1 MGLGAQVCKAVR
13 VTARV
18 FCKDLPADAED
29 GAAPDQLG
37 IRFVARTSRVFN
49 SAQID
54 GIPDQTASLGTR
66 HNDDPD
72 QAAEPVLAT
81 FLAATGARIIPRG
94 TRACY
99 SPASGTIR
107 LPGRAMMGTTQTSDR
122 RLEPASALG
131 EIARPHEG
139 CLRVGVRLHFG
150 SAAEVTHYLRALTSL
165 LFGASTKVTATLV
178 TGALREDLTAEE
190 IAERLTRGAVH
201 KLRFAL
207 RLGERAIA
215 VKLALQG
222 SEPGAVEI
230 RAPFM
235 SGLVTSCLW
244 LQSDADVLAPIPV
257 LALPTTTEGLS
268 LDAAHAL
275 VGLALRC
282 DGFKEA
288 EFTGEQ
294 PLSWHAH
301 PVRSTLLDAVWSA
314 ATRKGATTPLW
325 VTGLPPAPSPRR
337 PEPGWWEQ
345 YDVLMRNPRE
355 ALNELQAHL
364 AARFDIPFSWAIA
377 DKTTALES
385 SFVVPPG
392 AGATAS
398 LVPEAD
404 RVVIAVDLEQPASLV
419 AEMLLHL
426 CAHLTLGHVRP
437 GDAWGHWDAPASL
450 SPTPRRHW
458 DREARAH
465 VDAHFARSVRHVST
479 LEECS
484 PREKA
489 WLVLLDHIGRMVGE
503 QRTLHS
509 TTEAY
514 QAAAY
519 QRQAAQRLVAQL
531 EEYGGAML
539 CDGVGLGKTYVATTI
554 AVHYANQWWDQLAD
568 TKRSATDDPF
578 RIAVLSPNSVV
589 STWQREAIAPL
600 AAHGVPLATIRVIS
614 HSKLS
619 RIVPSSDILTR
630 GRTGASDMEHLLLSD
645 LVVVDE
651 AHNFRSVGARRTT
664 VLRDLLRLQPRKDLR
679 RKVLLLTATPV
690 NNSLEDLRQQ
700 AALMF
705 GKPLYFNDN
714 LTSDKYRTRVFKD
727 VEERILKATRGKGAA
742 DVAALLIHGD
752 ASAKFAYAPDFR
764 DDLQFGVQVPRVG
777 DYLKE
782 QEKRLSA
789 QQASVRAAIQSGQP
803 PAEAPVRIAGELLD
817 RIVVQRSRALCK
829 QIEREQGSNARLLF
843 RPDAATPEKLVY
855 EDVYDDTRDV
865 LARFLPLFETEGEVT
880 DKETPP
886 LSLKIYMWADVRD
899 GVRDAGEVSSVVGL
913 QRVLVLKRLES
924 SPVAFLIT
932 LLRLL
937 ALHAHRLRQL
947 SELCREVGDEQ
958 REQALAIELSDL
970 VDALKPVDRDRIDA
984 LLTAGTRSKTRA
996 TNLLEQWSQAHVSAK
1011 AAADTDD
1018 PLPPQLDL
1026 FGADGEQT
1034 KERKEQLDRLWGLRE
1049 HLTRDLGTLL
1059 RVAPGLADIIFG
1071 RFAQS
1076 DWPRRFINGG
1086 QEVDWPKSAAWATRI
1101 ITDAKLQ
1108 RLVARLLRARRD
1120 GQKCIVFSQFTDT
1133 LAYLDSVLRAA
1144 PVLERNEWKTVLRDL
1159 SSGVGQI
1166 VSKEEVLDL
1175 IRHIAVVSGET
1186 EDRDAVIHAFAPFY
1200 RLGPSRPRLA
1210 GVSALEQQQL
1220 DTLWINGWTQA
1231 LKQPTDVLFATDV
1244 LAEGVNLQ
1252 DAALLINFDV
1262 HWNPVRMIQ
1271 RAGRIDRRLNPII
1284 EEATSFPDLEALA
1297 RELGVP
1303 PPRYWWHDH
1312 AGAAPVTVNLLLPDE
1327 LEKELQLRERIANKT
1342 LAIDFTLGLE
1352 QGTGA
1357 EADWMTEYRFQ
1368 GISAL
1373 NAWQGDRAIEQIAGY
1388 QQRLRRLMSERGID
1402 AEWLAAWN
1410 GWLREVGGRQD
1421 DPILAWA
1428 QLGRK
1433 GSETTVYTRQ
1443 LQPRLVDDVPHWL
1456 WTTSKPADSL
1466 LNFWLALDSKT
1477 FPAATR
1483 TGLAFS
1489 EDASRPIA
1497 AEDLLAVSRRLIDE
1511 DTALEELGDVR
1522 RPLLQGASAISAGFF
1537 EAELDRRAI
1546 AISGFRLLQ
1555 LRCIDEAAPVLSSKT
1570 AC

>member
-1 MGLGAQVCKAVR
+1 
-13 VTARV
+13 
-18 FCKDLPADAED
+18 
-29 GAAPDQLG
+29 
-37 IRFVARTSRVFN
+37 
-49 SAQID
+49 
-54 GIPDQTASLGTR
+54 
-66 HNDDPD
+66 
-72 QAAEPVLAT
+72 
-81 FLAATGARIIPRG
+81 
-94 TRACY
+94 
-99 SPASGTIR
+99 
-107 LPGRAMMGTTQTSDR
+107 MMGTTQSSDR
-122 RLEPASALG
+122 RLEPASELR

-139 CLRVGVRLHFG
+139 CSRVGVRLRFG

-165 LFGASTKVTATLV
+165 LFGASTRITATLV
-178 TGALREDLTAEE
+178 TGAPREDLTAEE

-207 RLGERAIA
+207 RLGEHAIA
-215 VKLALQG
+215 VELALLA
-222 SEPGAVEI
+222 SEPGTVAI

-235 SGLVTSCLW
+235 SGLVTSRLW
-244 LQSDADVLAPIPV
+244 LQSDADVLAPIPL
-257 LALPTTTEGLS
+257 LALPTTTEGLAV
-268 LDAAHAL
+268 DAAHAL

-294 PLSWHAH
+294 PLSWNTTKPSDDAQ
-301 PVRSTLLDAVWSA
+301 PVRSTLRDAVWSA
-314 ATRKGATTPLW
+314 ATTKGAITPLW
-325 VTGLPPAPSPRR
+325 VTGLPPPPSPRR

-345 YDVLMRNPRE
+345 YDVLTRNPRE
-355 ALNELQAHL
+355 ALNELHAHL
-364 AARFDIPFSWAIA
+364 AAHFDIPFAWTIA
-377 DKTTALES
+377 DKTPAPEG
-385 SFVVPPG
+385 SFVVPPE
-392 AGATAS
+392 ASATAR

-404 RVVIAVDLEQPASLV
+404 RVVVAVDLEQPASLI

-437 GDAWGHWDAPASL
+437 GDTWGHWDTPASL
-450 SPTPRRHW
+450 SPTPHRQW
-458 DREARAH
+458 DREARAF
-465 VDAHFARSVRHVST
+465 VDAHFTRSVRRVST

-489 WLVLLDHIGRMVGE
+489 WLVLLDHIGRMVGQ

-509 TTEAY
+509 KTETY

-554 AVHYANQWWDQLAD
+554 AVHYANQWRDQLAD
-568 TKRSATDDPF
+568 TKRSTTDDPF
-578 RIAVLSPNSVV
+578 RITVLSPNSVV

-600 AAHGVPLATIRVIS
+600 AAYGVPLASIRVIS

-619 RIVPSSDILTR
+619 RIVPSSDILAR
-630 GRTGASDMEHLLLSD
+630 GRTGISDMEHLLLSD

-714 LTSDKYRTRVFKD
+714 LTPDKYRTRVFKD
-727 VEERILKATRGKGAA
+727 VEERVAKATKGKGAA

-764 DDLQFGVQVPRVG
+764 DDVQFGVQVPRVG

-782 QEKRLSA
+782 QEKRLTA

-803 PAEAPVRIAGELLD
+803 PAEAPARIAGELLD

-843 RPDAATPEKLVY
+843 RPDAAMPEKLVY

-880 DKETPP
+880 DKDTPP
-886 LSLKIYMWADVRD
+886 LSLKVYKWADVRD

-932 LLRLL
+932 VLRLL
-937 ALHAHRLRQL
+937 ALHAHRLKQL
-947 SELCREVGDEQ
+947 GELCREVGDKK
-958 REQALAIELSDL
+958 REKALATELADL
-970 VDALKPVDRDRIDA
+970 VDAVKPVDRDRIDT
-984 LLTAGTRSKTRA
+984 LLTAGTKSKTRA
-996 TNLLEQWSQAHVSAK
+996 TDLLERWSNAHMSAK

-1026 FGADGEQT
+1026 FGADDEQT

-1076 DWPRRFINGG
+1076 DWPQRFINGG
-1086 QEVDWPKSAAWATRI
+1086 QEVDWPTSAAWAMRI
-1101 ITDAKLQ
+1101 VTDAKLQ
-1108 RLVARLLRARRD
+1108 RLVTRLLRARRD

-1144 PVLERNEWKTVLRDL
+1144 PVLERSEWKTVLRDL
-1159 SSGVGQI
+1159 STGAGHI

-1175 IRHIAVVSGET
+1175 IGRIAVVSGET
-1186 EDRDAVIHAFAPFY
+1186 EERDAVIHAFAPFY
-1200 RLGPSRPRLA
+1200 RLGPSRPHLA
-1210 GVSALEQQQL
+1210 GASTLEQQQL
-1220 DTLWINGWTQA
+1220 DALWTNGWTQA
-1231 LKQPTDVLFATDV
+1231 LKQPTDILFATDV

-1271 RAGRIDRRLNPII
+1271 RAGRIDRRLNPAI

-1297 RELGVP
+1297 RDLGVP
-1303 PPRYWWHDH
+1303 PPRYWWHEH
-1312 AGAAPVTVNLLLPDE
+1312 TGAAPVTVNLLLPDE

-1357 EADWMTEYRFQ
+1357 EADWMAEYRYQ

-1373 NAWQGDRAIEQIAGY
+1373 NAWSGDRAIEQIAGY

-1410 GWLREVGGRQD
+1410 GWLREVGGRED
-1421 DPILAWA
+1421 DRILAWA

-1433 GSETTVYTRQ
+1433 GGEAKEYTRQ
-1443 LQPRLVDDVPHWL
+1443 LQPRVVDGVPHWL
-1456 WTTSKPADSL
+1456 WTAEKPVKWSK
-1466 LNFWLALDSKT
+1466 NFWLVLDSNT
-1477 FPAATR
+1477 HPAATR
-1483 TGLAFS
+1483 RDLGFA
-1489 EDASRPIA
+1489 EDASRPVA
-1497 AEDLLAVSRRLIDE
+1497 AEDLLVASQRIVDGDIL
-1511 DTALEELGDVR
+1511 LEELGREVG
-1522 RPLLQGASAISAGFF
+1522 RPFQQGATAIAAGIFS
-1537 EAELDRRAI
+1537 EEDRRAI
-1546 AISGFRLLQ
+1546 QIRGFRILQ
-1555 LRCIDEAAPVLSSKT
+1555 LRNDDAAPATVKPSEE

>member
-1 MGLGAQVCKAVR
+1 M
-13 VTARV
+13 
-18 FCKDLPADAED
+18 
-29 GAAPDQLG
+29 
-37 IRFVARTSRVFN
+37 
-49 SAQID
+49 
-54 GIPDQTASLGTR
+54 
-66 HNDDPD
+66 
-72 QAAEPVLAT
+72 
-81 FLAATGARIIPRG
+81 TGA
-94 TRACY
+94 T
-99 SPASGTIR
+99 
-107 LPGRAMMGTTQTSDR
+107 LTTNER
-122 RLEPASALG
+122 RLEPTSALR
-131 EIARPHEG
+131 EIARAE
-139 CLRVGVRLHFG
+139 RFDVRLRFG
-150 SAAEVTHYLRALTSL
+150 SAAEASRYLRALTSL
-165 LFGASTKVTATLV
+165 LVGASTKVTATLT
-178 TGALREDLTAEE
+178 TGAPREDLTAEE
-190 IAERLTRGAVH
+190 IADRLERTGIN

-207 RLGERAIA
+207 RLGEHAIA
-215 VKLALQG
+215 VELALLG
-222 SEPGAVEI
+222 SEPGAVAI
-230 RAPFM
+230 RTPFT
-235 SGLVTSCLW
+235 SGTATARLW
-244 LQSDADVLAPIPV
+244 LQSDVDVVAPIAA
-257 LALPTTTEGLS
+257 LALPTTAEALA
-268 LDAAHAL
+268 LDAAHAF

-282 DGFKEA
+282 GGFEEA
-288 EFTGEQ
+288 ELTGDH
-294 PLSWHAH
+294 PLSWNTSKQDDDAQ
-301 PVRSTLLDAVWSA
+301 PVRSTLRDAVWST
-314 ATRKGATTPLW
+314 ATSEGAVALW
-325 VTGLPPAPSPRR
+325 VTGLAPASKPHA

-345 YDVLMRNPRE
+345 YDVLTRSPRE
-355 ALNELQAHL
+355 ALNELHAHL
-364 AARFDIPFSWAIA
+364 AAHFDIPFTWAIV
-377 DKTTALES
+377 DKTAAPDGT
-385 SFVVPPG
+385 FVVPSE
-392 AGATAS
+392 AS
-398 LVPEAD
+398 AIARLVPEAD
-404 RVVIAVDLEQPASLV
+404 RVVVAVDLEQPASLV

-437 GDAWGHWDAPASL
+437 GDAWGHWDTQASL
-450 SPTPRRHW
+450 SPTPHRQW
-458 DREARAH
+458 DREARAF
-465 VDAHFARSVRHVST
+465 VDAHFARPVRRVSS
-479 LEECS
+479 LEECN

-489 WLVLLDHIGRMVGE
+489 WLVLLDHIGRMVGQ
-503 QRTLHS
+503 QRTLHP
-509 TTEAY
+509 TTERY

-539 CDGVGLGKTYVATTI
+539 CDGVGLGKTYVATTVS
-554 AVHYANQWWDQLAD
+554 VHYANQWRDQLAD

-578 RIAVLSPNSVV
+578 RITVLSPNSVV

-630 GRTGASDMEHLLLSD
+630 GRAGMSDMEHLLLSD

-714 LTSDKYRTRVFKD
+714 LTPDKYRIRVFKD
-727 VEERILKATRGKGAA
+727 VEERVVKATKGKGAA

-764 DDLQFGVQVPRVG
+764 DDVQFGVQVPRVG

-782 QEKRLSA
+782 QEKRLTA

-803 PAEAPVRIAGELLD
+803 PAEAPARIAGELLD

-843 RPDAATPEKLVY
+843 RPDAAMPEKLVY

-865 LARFLPLFETEGEVT
+865 LARFLPLFETEGEAT
-880 DKETPP
+880 DKDAPP
-886 LSLKIYMWADVRD
+886 LSLKVYMWADVRD
-899 GVRDAGEVSSVVGL
+899 GIRDAGEVSSVVGL

-937 ALHAHRLRQL
+937 ALHAHRLKQL
-947 SELCREVGDEQ
+947 GELCREVGDKK
-958 REQALAIELSDL
+958 REKALATELADL
-970 VDALKPVDRDRIDA
+970 VDAVKPVERERIDA
-984 LLTAGTRSKTRA
+984 LLTGGKAKARG
-996 TNLLEQWSQAHVSAK
+996 NDLLDRWSGAHSAR
-1011 AAADTDD
+1011 AAADSDD
-1018 PLPPQLDL
+1018 PPPPQFEL
-1026 FGADGEQT
+1026 FGRDDD
-1034 KERKEQLDRLWGLRE
+1034 KSSERKEQLDRLWNLRE
-1049 HLTRDLGTLL
+1049 HLTRDLATLL
-1059 RVAPGLADIIFG
+1059 RVAPGLADIVFG

-1076 DWPRRFINGG
+1076 DWPQRFINGG
-1086 QEVDWPKSAAWATRI
+1086 QDVDWPKSAAWAMRI
-1101 ITDAKLQ
+1101 VTDGKLR
-1108 RLVARLLRARRD
+1108 RLVARLLRARAE
-1120 GQKCIVFSQFTDT
+1120 GQKVIVFSQFTDT
-1133 LAYLDSVLRAA
+1133 LAYVDSVLRAA
-1144 PVLERNEWKTVLRDL
+1144 QALSRQEWALVTGLLGADVGRPVRHEDVLALVER
-1159 SSGVGQI
+1159 S
-1166 VSKEEVLDL
+1166 
-1175 IRHIAVVSGET
+1175 AVVSGET

-1200 RLGPSRPRLA
+1200 RLGPSRTRLPGA
-1210 GVSALEQQQL
+1210 SVFEQQQL
-1220 DTLWINGWTQA
+1220 DALWTNGWTQA
-1231 LKQPTDVLFATDV
+1231 LKKPTDVLFATDV

-1271 RAGRIDRRLNPII
+1271 RAGRIDRRLNPAI
-1284 EEATSFPDLEALA
+1284 EEATSFPDLETLA
-1297 RELGVP
+1297 RDLGVQ
-1303 PPRYWWHDH
+1303 PPRYWWHEH
-1312 AGAAPVTVNLLLPDE
+1312 TGAAPITVNLLLPDE
-1327 LEKELQLRERIANKT
+1327 LEAELQLRERIANKT

-1357 EADWMTEYRFQ
+1357 EADWMAAYRYQ

-1402 AEWLAAWN
+1402 ADWLAAWN
-1410 GWLREVGGRQD
+1410 GWLREVGGRHD
-1421 DPILAWA
+1421 DRILAWA

-1433 GSETTVYTRQ
+1433 GGETAVYTRQ
-1443 LQPRLVDDVPHWL
+1443 LQPRLVDGVPHWL
-1456 WTTSKPADSL
+1456 WTTAKPADSL

-1497 AEDLLAVSRRLIDE
+1497 AEDLLAVSRRLVDE
-1511 DTALEELGDVR
+1511 DTALEELGDMR

-1537 EAELDRRAI
+1537 EAEPDRRAI
-1546 AISGFRLLQ
+1546 AVSGFRLLQ
-1555 LRCIDEAAPVLSSKT
+1555 LRRIDEAAPVTSSEA

>member
-1 MGLGAQVCKAVR
+1 MRL
-13 VTARV
+13 
-18 FCKDLPADAED
+18 
-29 GAAPDQLG
+29 
-37 IRFVARTSRVFN
+37 RF
-49 SAQID
+49 
-54 GIPDQTASLGTR
+54 G
-66 HNDDPD
+66 
-72 QAAEPVLAT
+72 
-81 FLAATGARIIPRG
+81 
-94 TRACY
+94 
-99 SPASGTIR
+99 ASGD
-107 LPGRAMMGTTQTSDR
+107 TS
-122 RLEPASALG
+122 L
-131 EIARPHEG
+131 
-139 CLRVGVRLHFG
+139 
-150 SAAEVTHYLRALTSL
+150 YLSALTSL
-165 LFGASTKVTATLV
+165 LFSASTRVAATLA
-178 TGALREDLTAEE
+178 TGAVRDDLTADE
-190 IAERLTRGAVH
+190 IADRLARNAINVLH
-201 KLRFAL
+201 FYLRFGERAL
-207 RLGERAIA
+207 RLEAAR
-215 VKLALQG
+215 LA
-222 SEPGAVEI
+222 SEPSYVEL
-230 RAPFM
+230 RAPF
-235 SGLVTSCLW
+235 TSQPATSHLW
-244 LQSDADVLAPIPV
+244 LQSDADAVAPISV
-257 LALPTTTEGLS
+257 LALPVTSKGLATEAL
-268 LDAAHAL
+268 HAL

-282 DGFKEA
+282 GGFEEA
-288 EFTGEQ
+288 ELAGK
-294 PLSWHAH
+294 H
-301 PVRSTLLDAVWSA
+301 PVSWSRAKLNDDAQPVYGTLRDSLWSPFTQA
-314 ATRKGATTPLW
+314 EGVVALW
-325 VTGLPPAPSPRR
+325 VTGLPPSPKPRT

-345 YDVLMRNPRE
+345 YDVLTRSPRE
-355 ALNELQAHL
+355 ALNELHAHL
-364 AARFDIPFSWAIA
+364 AAHFDIPFTWTIFDKTAAPAGTFVVQPEVSAIA
-377 DKTTALES
+377 R
-385 SFVVPPG
+385 
-392 AGATAS
+392 

-404 RVVIAVDLEQPASLV
+404 RVVVAVDLERPASLV

-437 GDAWGHWDAPASL
+437 GDGWGHWDTQASF
-450 SPTPRRHW
+450 SPMPHRQW
-458 DREARAH
+458 DREARAF
-465 VDAHFARSVRHVST
+465 VDAHFARPVRRVSS
-479 LEECS
+479 LDECN

-489 WLVLLDHIGRMVGE
+489 WLVLLDHIGRMVGQ
-503 QRTLHS
+503 QRTLHAA
-509 TTEAY
+509 TERY
-514 QAAAY
+514 QDAAY

-539 CDGVGLGKTYVATTI
+539 CDGVGLGKTYVATTV
-554 AVHYANQWWDQLAD
+554 AVHYANQWRDQLAD

-578 RIAVLSPNSVV
+578 RITVLSPNSVV

-619 RIVPSSDILTR
+619 RIVPSSEILTR
-630 GRTGASDMEHLLLSD
+630 ARARAGTSDMEHLLMSD

-714 LTSDKYRTRVFKD
+714 LTPDKYRTRVFKD
-727 VEERILKATRGKGAA
+727 VEERVTKATKGKGAT

-764 DDLQFGVQVPRVG
+764 DDVQFGVQVPRVG

-782 QEKRLSA
+782 QERRLTA

-803 PAEAPVRIAGELLD
+803 LAEAPARIAGELLD

-865 LARFLPLFETEGEVT
+865 LARFLPLFETEGEPI
-880 DKETPP
+880 DKDTPP
-886 LSLKIYMWADVRD
+886 LSLKVYMWADVRD
-899 GVRDAGEVSSVVGL
+899 GIRDAGEVSSVVGL

-937 ALHAHRLRQL
+937 ALHAHRVKQL
-947 SELCREVGDEQ
+947 GELCREVGDKK
-958 REQALAIELSDL
+958 REQALAVELADL
-970 VDALKPVDRDRIDA
+970 VDAVRPADRDRIDA
-984 LLTAGTRSKTRA
+984 LLTAGTKSKTRA
-996 TNLLEQWSQAHVSAK
+996 SDLLERWSKAHMSAK

-1026 FGADGEQT
+1026 FSADDDEHT
-1034 KERKEQLDRLWGLRE
+1034 RERKEQLERLWGLRE
-1049 HLTRDLGTLL
+1049 YLTRDLGTLL

-1076 DWPRRFINGG
+1076 DWPQRFINGG
-1086 QEVDWPKSAAWATRI
+1086 QEVDWPKSAAWAMRI
-1101 ITDAKLQ
+1101 VTDAKLQ

-1120 GQKCIVFSQFTDT
+1120 GQKAIVFSQFTDT

-1159 SSGVGQI
+1159 STGAGHI

-1175 IRHIAVVSGET
+1175 IGRSAVVSGET

-1200 RLGPSRPRLA
+1200 RLGPSRPRLPGA
-1210 GVSALEQQQL
+1210 SPFEQQQL
-1220 DTLWINGWTQA
+1220 DALWTNGWTQA
-1231 LKQPTDVLFATDV
+1231 LKQPTDILFATDV

-1271 RAGRIDRRLNPII
+1271 RAGRIDRRLNHAI

-1297 RELGVP
+1297 RDLGVQ
-1303 PPRYWWHDH
+1303 PPRYWWHEH
-1312 AGAAPVTVNLLLPDE
+1312 TGAAPITVNLLLPDE
-1327 LEKELQLRERIANKT
+1327 LETELQLRERIANKT

-1357 EADWMTEYRFQ
+1357 EADWMAEYRYQ

-1388 QQRLRRLMSERGID
+1388 HQRLRRMMSDCGID
-1402 AEWLAAWN
+1402 PAWVNAWN
-1410 GWLREVGGRQD
+1410 GWLREAGGHED
-1421 DPILAWA
+1421 DRILAWA

-1433 GSETTVYTRQ
+1433 GGDATEYTRQ
-1443 LQPRLVDDVPHWL
+1443 LQPRLVDGVPHWL
-1456 WTTSKPADSL
+1456 WTTAKPADSL
-1466 LNFWLALDSKT
+1466 LNFWLALDRKT

-1483 TGLAFS
+1483 AGLAFS

-1497 AEDLLAVSRRLIDE
+1497 AEDLLAVSRRLVDE
-1511 DTALEELGDVR
+1511 DTALEELGDMR

-1537 EAELDRRAI
+1537 EAEPDRRAI
-1546 AISGFRLLQ
+1546 AVSGFRLLQ
-1555 LRCIDEAAPVLSSKT
+1555 LRRIDEAAPVTSSEA

>member
-1 MGLGAQVCKAVR
+1 M
-13 VTARV
+13 
-18 FCKDLPADAED
+18 
-29 GAAPDQLG
+29 
-37 IRFVARTSRVFN
+37 
-49 SAQID
+49 
-54 GIPDQTASLGTR
+54 
-66 HNDDPD
+66 
-72 QAAEPVLAT
+72 
-81 FLAATGARIIPRG
+81 TGA
-94 TRACY
+94 T
-99 SPASGTIR
+99 
-107 LPGRAMMGTTQTSDR
+107 LTTNER
-122 RLEPASALG
+122 RLEPTSALR
-131 EIARPHEG
+131 EIARAERFDIR
-139 CLRVGVRLHFG
+139 LRFG
-150 SAAEVTHYLRALTSL
+150 SAAEASRYLRALTSL
-165 LFGASTKVTATLV
+165 LVGASTKVTATLT
-178 TGALREDLTAEE
+178 TGAPREDLTAEE
-190 IAERLTRGAVH
+190 IADRLERAGINR
-201 KLRFAL
+201 LRFAL
-207 RLGERAIA
+207 RLSEHAIA
-215 VKLALQG
+215 LELALFG
-222 SEPGAVEI
+222 SEPGAVAI
-230 RAPFM
+230 RAPFT
-235 SGLVTSCLW
+235 SGPATARLW
-244 LQSDADVLAPIPV
+244 LQSDVDVVPPIAA
-257 LALPTTTEGLS
+257 LALPTTAEALA
-268 LDAAHAL
+268 LDAAHAF

-282 DGFKEA
+282 GGFEEA
-288 EFTGEQ
+288 ELTGDH
-294 PLSWHAH
+294 PLSWNTTKPNDAAQ
-301 PVRSTLLDAVWSA
+301 PVRSSLRDAVWST
-314 ATRKGATTPLW
+314 ATSEGAVALW
-325 VTGLPPAPSPRR
+325 VNGLAPASTPRA
-337 PEPGWWEQ
+337 PEAGWWEQ
-345 YDVLMRNPRE
+345 YDLLTRSPRE
-355 ALNELQAHL
+355 ALDELHAHL
-364 AARFDIPFSWAIA
+364 AAHFDIPFTWAIV
-377 DKTTALES
+377 DKTAAPEGT
-385 SFVVPPG
+385 FVVPPE
-392 AGATAS
+392 AS
-398 LVPEAD
+398 AIARLVPEAD
-404 RVVIAVDLEQPASLV
+404 RVVVALDLEQPASLV

-426 CAHLTLGHVRP
+426 CAHLALGHVRP
-437 GDAWGHWDAPASL
+437 GDAWGHWDTQASL
-450 SPTPRRHW
+450 SPTPHRQW
-458 DREARAH
+458 DREAHAFA
-465 VDAHFARSVRHVST
+465 DAHFARPVRRVSS
-479 LEECS
+479 LEECN

-489 WLVLLDHIGRMVGE
+489 WLVLLDHIGRMVGQ
-503 QRTLHS
+503 QRTLHAA
-509 TTEAY
+509 TERY

-554 AVHYANQWWDQLAD
+554 AVHYANQWRDQLAD

-578 RIAVLSPNSVV
+578 RITVLSPNSVV
-589 STWQREAIAPL
+589 STWRREAIAPL

-630 GRTGASDMEHLLLSD
+630 GRTGMSDMEHLLLSD

-714 LTSDKYRTRVFKD
+714 LTPDKYRARVFKD
-727 VEERILKATRGKGAA
+727 VEERVAKATKGKGAA
-742 DVAALLIHGD
+742 DVAALLVHGD
-752 ASAKFAYAPDFR
+752 ASAKFPYAPDFR
-764 DDLQFGVQVPRVG
+764 DDVQFGVQVPRVG

-782 QEKRLSA
+782 QEKRLTA
-789 QQASVRAAIQSGQP
+789 QQASVRASIQSGQP
-803 PAEAPVRIAGELLD
+803 PAEAPARIAGELLD

-865 LARFLPLFETEGEVT
+865 LARFLPLFETESVAT
-880 DKETPP
+880 DTETPP
-886 LSLKIYMWADVRD
+886 LSLKVYMWADVRD
-899 GVRDAGEVSSVVGL
+899 GIRDAGEVSSVVGL

-937 ALHAHRLRQL
+937 ALHAHRLKQL
-947 SELCREVGDEQ
+947 GELCREVGDKK
-958 REQALAIELSDL
+958 REKALAAELADL
-970 VDALKPVDRDRIDA
+970 VDSMKPVDRDRIDA
-984 LLTAGTRSKTRA
+984 LLTAGTKSKTRA
-996 TNLLEQWSQAHVSAK
+996 TDLLERWSKAHMSAK

-1026 FGADGEQT
+1026 FGADDEQT
-1034 KERKEQLDRLWGLRE
+1034 KERKEQLDRLWGLGE

-1076 DWPRRFINGG
+1076 DWPQRFINGG
-1086 QEVDWPKSAAWATRI
+1086 QEVDWPKSAAWAMRI
-1101 ITDAKLQ
+1101 VTDAKLQ

-1144 PVLERNEWKTVLRDL
+1144 PVLERTEWKTVLRDL
-1159 SSGVGQI
+1159 STGAGHI

-1175 IRHIAVVSGET
+1175 IGRIAVVSGET
-1186 EDRDAVIHAFAPFY
+1186 EERDAVIHAFAPFY

-1210 GVSALEQQQL
+1210 GASPLEQQQL
-1220 DTLWINGWTQA
+1220 DALWINGWTQA
-1231 LKQPTDVLFATDV
+1231 LRQPTDVLFATDV

-1271 RAGRIDRRLNPII
+1271 RAGRIDRRLNPAI

-1297 RELGVP
+1297 RDLGVQ
-1303 PPRYWWHDH
+1303 PPRYWWHEH
-1312 AGAAPVTVNLLLPDE
+1312 AGAAPITVNLLLPDE

-1357 EADWMTEYRFQ
+1357 EADWMAEYRYQ

-1388 QQRLRRLMSERGID
+1388 HQRLRRMMSDCGID
-1402 AEWLAAWN
+1402 PAWVDAWN
-1410 GWLREVGGRQD
+1410 GWLREAGGRED
-1421 DPILAWA
+1421 DSILAWA

-1433 GSETTVYTRQ
+1433 GGDAREYTRQ
-1443 LQPRLVDDVPHWL
+1443 LQPRLVDGIPHWL
-1456 WTTSKPADSL
+1456 WTTAKPADSL
-1466 LNFWLALDSKT
+1466 LNFWLTLDRKT

-1483 TGLAFS
+1483 NDLAFS

-1497 AEDLLAVSRRLIDE
+1497 AEDLLVASRRLVDE
-1511 DTALEELGDVR
+1511 DTAIEELGDMR
-1522 RPLLQGASAISAGFF
+1522 RPILQGASAICAGFLG
-1537 EAELDRRAI
+1537 AEPDRRAI
-1546 AISGFRLLQ
+1546 QVSGVRLLQ
-1555 LRCIDEAAPVLSSKT
+1555 LRHIDGAAPAGPREE